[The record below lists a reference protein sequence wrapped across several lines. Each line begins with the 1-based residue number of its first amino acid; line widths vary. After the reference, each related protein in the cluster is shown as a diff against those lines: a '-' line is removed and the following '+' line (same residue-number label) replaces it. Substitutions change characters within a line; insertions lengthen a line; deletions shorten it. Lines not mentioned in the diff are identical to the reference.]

1 MAALLTREKGDM
13 NAVVQCI
20 LEEPAEAEDE
30 ATSKTLEMTSTI
42 DLSDEPD
49 SSFEKSIA
57 IDLTEECDSSP
68 RPTYITYERVLSSV
82 GEIDV
87 EASTLADI
95 LATVREKELEPVEL
109 SAEPNLLSFCRPN
122 AASSQFATD
131 EPNES
136 SKQLSWRMPR
146 VFTSDQD
153 YCPYCKVAK
162 INAEEDKFCSSCGG
176 VFNLNVRW

>member
-1 MAALLTREKGDM
+1 
-13 NAVVQCI
+13 
-20 LEEPAEAEDE
+20 
-30 ATSKTLEMTSTI
+30 MTSTI

-68 RPTYITYERVLSSV
+68 RPTYITYERVLSS
-82 GEIDV
+82 DV

-146 VFTSDQD
+146 VFSSDQD

-162 INAEEDKFCSSCGG
+162 INAEEDKFCSSCGTDL
-176 VFNLNVRW
+176 NLRW